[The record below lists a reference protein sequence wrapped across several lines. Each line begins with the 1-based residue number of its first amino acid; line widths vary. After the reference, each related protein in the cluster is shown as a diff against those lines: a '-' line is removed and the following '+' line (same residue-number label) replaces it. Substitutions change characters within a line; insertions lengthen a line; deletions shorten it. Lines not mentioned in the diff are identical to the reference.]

1 MIPVKKLLEFTEEEQ
16 ILYQRYIKASEKKKR
31 IQFIKV
37 PVFWVI
43 EDFRATVGTSYK
55 IIYSNGNRIC
65 SDIFDVLDN
74 KFDIVDYKDEGLSYA
89 IILKK
94 KTNGIIFEREENTL
108 FRLSFNPHCKWN
120 SFQ

>member
-1 MIPVKKLLEFTEEEQ
+1 VIPVKELLQFTEEEQ
-16 ILYQRYIKASEKKKR
+16 ILYQRYIKASKRKKR

-43 EDFRATVGTSYK
+43 EDFKAIVGTSYK
-55 IIYSNGNRIC
+55 IIYSNGNSIC
-65 SDIFDVLDN
+65 KDVFDVLDK

-94 KTNGIIFEREENTL
+94 RTNGTIFQREENTL

-120 SFQ
+120 MFS

>member
-1 MIPVKKLLEFTEEEQ
+1 MKKLLEFTEEEK
-16 ILYQRYIKASEKKKR
+16 ILYQRYISASEKKKR

-37 PVFWVI
+37 PVFWTI
-43 EDFRATVGTSYK
+43 ENFKATVGTSYK

-65 SDIFDVLDN
+65 SDVFDVLDK

-94 KTNGIIFEREENTL
+94 RTNGIIFEHEVSTL
-108 FRLSFNPHCKWN
+108 FRLSFNPHCKWDL
-120 SFQ
+120 FQ